1 MPEEQNEPREEKE
14 ERLPEDYDEGT
25 SPTSRRRYFS
35 RRNAA
40 VTGGLLAILL
50 VLVVILSVVFY
61 RYGVFDNYV
70 KTQFVAKLAE
80 IGIVF
85 DADVFRLTVNPL
97 ELEIKNAT
105 FTDRVSG
112 EKLFYIRDARVGL
125 TVDDLYAWQLS
136 RDVSVNTTDINGA
149 EVWVRF
155 DENGRS
161 NFSNLTFVEDE
172 RGQRVNFKYE
182 SVRFSLQD
190 AVVHFGDVSRK
201 ITADANNVRFFLEPE
216 NYDVPDEQKR
226 YKIDFTS
233 TDSVF
238 VYDDH
243 PLQDIDI
250 RLRGIAD
257 RTGAEISELRIET
270 PIGVSTL
277 SGTLADWAAPKYS
290 LNIESTVDLTQTSNI
305 FPLGASL
312 RGVGNFKG
320 IVSGEGERYRI
331 DGTVDSQALTA
342 EGIYLKAVNVAAT
355 VEGTNSNYEANG
367 RAVAELLTFEDFRID
382 FLKLAGNVRG
392 SGTDFR
398 WVGELQAAAAK
409 SRSLSLGGLFLS
421 DAVAEYK
428 DRELTASAGNGR
440 AQKFSVAEAAFET
453 LYANDL
459 RFSRR
464 DGVTNLSAPSA
475 RAGSLKTKDYQLQG
489 LTGRN
494 LRVKDA
500 GPRTEV
506 NLDNVTADSASV
518 KGNRV
523 RNLRAERFALV
534 DLPNSTDLDLN
545 TVRAE
550 RVEGGG
556 AVITGVEAPLIEVR
570 DTKPETIVYANDIR
584 VARVETSAAVLGSL
598 NIGGVR
604 LTIRQGTIQGSS
616 NDVDAGTVTL
626 NKTTA
631 LPDGG
636 TLEAVKVAKPVFI
649 VEPSGRYRVTA
660 DMSIGSGILGSIP
673 LGAAQ
678 ASVNVNNERAELSNL
693 TASVMDG
700 RLDGNAT
707 LAFSSRNQSTINAN
721 FSNLDLSKLISLQS
735 GRVIPLVGQT
745 SGVVDLNFEGTN
757 FRTASGNIRADITA
771 SAGDTAAGA
780 VPVTGRV
787 ELSATNGLFN
797 VDVARLNT
805 PNSELTATGR
815 FDLRNDDSNLNIAV
829 NSTEAS
835 EVERL
840 LRVTGLSTELEE
852 QLDSFEVTVAGNF
865 TLNATVKGNLTDPTI
880 EGRAAL
886 DQIALRGRT
895 LGSVATDILISPV
908 GKEFRNGMLREP
920 DGGTIA
926 FNLNI
931 PEGGT
936 NNVSVQATLTNID
949 AANLIAALPLD
960 KYLPQGIRDFNA
972 QTSGTV
978 NITGLPDNANGSV
991 DLASSAGSVSGQ
1003 TFDAFTAKANFQGTL
1018 ITLENLEL
1026 RSTDGFVKA
1035 RGTYERAS
1043 TAFDLDLEGRNF
1055 QLTAL
1060 RNGFTQNPSVPTI
1073 AGLADFTAKA
1083 TGRYDAPSSY
1093 NINFSGSARD
1103 VVVNENA
1110 FGQVTFQGNTANQ
1123 ILNADLTAT
1132 LEGRP
1137 QVINATVN
1145 FGNEN
1150 LPFRVAT
1157 EFNQSPLAPFFA
1169 LVPQLKGIT
1178 IGGTGTGRVEFGG
1191 NLASRDDQGNLIYS
1205 AEALVGT
1212 AQFGQLALQI
1222 QDTPLVATEP
1232 VVVRFNTREITFESA
1247 RFSGGGSN
1255 VVIAG
1260 TKALTDE
1267 GVNNLSVD
1275 GRVNLALLNAFPQ
1288 IAATDTFFGGFANVA
1303 IRLAGVNK
1311 TARVSGTATLE
1322 NAAVAAFVGSSR
1334 LSFDRVTGRILF
1346 SSDQAQFADLR
1357 GYLGGGAFTAS
1368 GGALFGQGLQVDS
1381 FRIGLD
1387 GRNVTVPLPEDFIT
1401 TGDAQLEV
1409 TGRRGQNS
1417 GVLSVQIAGRILAR
1431 RSLYTEDI
1439 ELANIISGR
1448 GDGSLSSGSSTIR
1461 APRFD
1466 LVIEG
1471 RDALVVRN
1479 NIADLTASVS
1489 LRLTGT
1495 TENPQISGR
1504 ITANSGTVFFRRDR
1518 YIVQRGVL
1526 EFPPDTAIEPVINL
1540 QAESEIAGYQIFVN
1554 LSGPLTDTEQLIAT
1568 VRSSPALPQ
1577 ADVISLITTGNLSNT
1592 ESGIPTL
1599 AQTGLNTAAEIITD
1613 TIINEPARRA
1623 TDRLFGLNVFEIDP
1637 IISGQRLNPG
1647 ARLTVGR
1654 QINNNLRVTYSTNLS
1669 QDQNQVLALEYRVS
1683 NKLSFVAQYE
1693 QRSLS
1698 NVTRN
1703 RDNFSFEVRFRRR
1716 F

>member
-1 MPEEQNEPREEKE
+1 MPEETIEQREDNEGRQPGETNESAKR
-14 ERLPEDYDEGT
+14 
-25 SPTSRRRYFS
+25 RRRYFT
-35 RRNAA
+35 RRNAVISA
-40 VTGGLLAILL
+40 ALVGILILL
-50 VLVVILSVVFY
+50 LSIFSVVFY
-61 RYGVFDNYV
+61 RYGVFDSYV
-70 KTQFVAKLAE
+70 KTQFVAKMAE

-97 ELEIKNAT
+97 ELELKNAT
-105 FTDRVSG
+105 FNDRVTG
-112 EKLFYIRDARVGL
+112 EKLFFIRDARIGL
-125 TVDDLYAWQLS
+125 TVDNLYSWQLS
-136 RDVSVNTTDINGA
+136 RDVVVNSTDINGA

-161 NFSNLTFVEDE
+161 NFSNLTFVEDQT
-172 RGQRVNFKYE
+172 GQRVNFKYD
-182 SVRFSLQD
+182 SVKFALKDS
-190 AVVHFGDVSRK
+190 VIHFGDVSRK
-201 ITADANNVRFFLEPE
+201 ITADANNVQFFLEPE
-216 NYDVPDEQKR
+216 SYEVADEQKR

-233 TDSVF
+233 TDSTF
-238 VYDDH
+238 VYDEH
-243 PLQDIDI
+243 PLEDIDI
-250 RLRGIAD
+250 RARGIAD
-257 RTGAEISELRIET
+257 KNGAEITELKIET
-270 PIGVSTL
+270 PIGISSL
-277 SGTLADWAAPKYS
+277 NGTVRDWASPKYN

-320 IVSGEGERYRI
+320 NVTGEGEKYRI

-367 RAVAELLTFEDFRID
+367 RAVAELLTFEDFRVD

-409 SRSLSLGGLFLS
+409 SKSLSLGGLFLS

-428 DRELTASAGNGR
+428 DNELMASAGNGR
-440 AQKFSVAEAAFET
+440 AQRFSVAEAEFDN
-453 LYANDL
+453 LYATGV

-464 DGVTNLSAPSA
+464 NGATEVSAPSA
-475 RAGSLKTKDYQLQG
+475 RASAFKTDDYQLQG
-489 LTGRN
+489 VTGRN
-494 LRVKDA
+494 LKVRDA
-500 GPRTEV
+500 GPKTDV
-506 NLDNVTADSASV
+506 TLDRVHADSASV
-518 KGNRV
+518 KGNRI
-523 RNLRAERFALV
+523 RNLKADHFALT
-534 DLPNSTDLDLN
+534 DLPNSTDLDL
-545 TVRAE
+545 TRVTAD

-556 AVITGVEAPLIEVR
+556 AVISGVEAPLIEIR
-570 DTKPETIVYANDIR
+570 DTHPETVVYSNNVRI
-584 VARVETSAAVLGSL
+584 ARVDTQAATLGSL

-604 LTIRQGTIQGSS
+604 LTIKQGTIQGRS

-626 NKTTA
+626 NKTSA
-631 LPDGG
+631 LAEGG
-636 TLEAVKVAKPVFI
+636 TLEGVKVAKPVFI
-649 VEPSGRYRVTA
+649 VERSGRYRVTA

-673 LGAAQ
+673 IGSAQ
-678 ASVNVNNERAELSNL
+678 ASVNVNNDRAELNNL

-707 LAFSSRNQSTINAN
+707 LAFNNRTQSNVTAN
-721 FSNLDLSKLISLQS
+721 FSNLDLSKLLSLQG
-735 GRVIPLVGQT
+735 GRVIPLVGQAT
-745 SGVVDLNFEGTN
+745 GNVNLTFNGTDL
-757 FRTASGNIRADITA
+757 RSASGNINADIAATA
-771 SAGDTAAGA
+771 GNADSGA

-787 ELSATNGLFN
+787 EVSATNGLFN

-805 PNSELTATGR
+805 ANTQMNATGR
-815 FDLRNDDSNLNIAV
+815 FDLRNDDSNLNVAV
-829 NSTEAS
+829 NSSDAG

-840 LRVTGLSTELEE
+840 IRITGLSPDLEE
-852 QLDSFEVTVAGNF
+852 QLNEFEITVAGNLKF
-865 TLNATVKGNLTDPTI
+865 DATVTGNLSDPTVDGKTSI
-880 EGRAAL
+880 
-886 DQIALRGRT
+886 DQVALRGRT
-895 LGSVATDILISPV
+895 LGSFASDLFISPT
-908 GKEFRNGMLREP
+908 GTELRNGSVREP

-926 FNLNI
+926 FSLNV
-931 PEGGT
+931 PKGGA
-936 NNVSVQATLTNID
+936 NNVAIQATLTNID

-960 KYLPQGIRDFNA
+960 KYLPSGIRDFNA

-978 NITGLPDNANGSV
+978 NITGLPNNATGSI
-991 DLASSAGSVSGQ
+991 DLSSAAGSVSGQ
-1003 TFDAFTAKANFQGTL
+1003 SFDAFTAKAQFRGTL
-1018 ITLENLEL
+1018 IDLENLEL

-1035 RGTYERAS
+1035 KGTYDRAS
-1043 TAFDLDLEGRNF
+1043 TAFDFDLEGRNF

-1060 RNGFTQNPSVPTI
+1060 RNAFTQNPSVPSMT
-1073 AGLADFTAKA
+1073 GLADFTAKA
-1083 TGRYDAPSSY
+1083 TGRSDTPSSFSV
-1093 NINFSGSARD
+1093 NFNGTARD
-1103 VVVNENA
+1103 VVINENA
-1110 FGQVTFQGNTANQ
+1110 FGQVTFQGTTANQ

-1132 LEGRP
+1132 LDGRP

-1145 FGNEN
+1145 FGNE
-1150 LPFRVAT
+1150 LMPFRVST
-1157 EFNQSPLAPFFA
+1157 DFNQSPLAPFVA
-1169 LVPQLKGIT
+1169 LVPQLKGIS

-1191 NLASRDDQGNLIYS
+1191 NLARRDDQGKLVFTG
-1205 AEALVGT
+1205 EALSGT
-1212 AQFGQLALQI
+1212 AQFSQLALQI

-1232 VVVRFNTREITFESA
+1232 VVVRFNPREITFESA

-1260 TKALTDE
+1260 TKAITDE
-1267 GVNNLSVD
+1267 GINNLSVD

-1288 IAATDTFFGGFANVA
+1288 IAATDTFFGGFANVE

-1334 LSFDRVTGRILF
+1334 LSLDRLNGRILF
-1346 SSDQAQFADLR
+1346 SSDQAQISDMR

-1368 GGALFGQGLQVDS
+1368 GGALFGEGLSIAS
-1381 FRIGLD
+1381 FRVGLD
-1387 GRNVTVPLPEDFIT
+1387 GNNVTVPLPEDFIT
-1401 TGDAQLEV
+1401 TGDAQLEI
-1409 TGRRGQNS
+1409 TGRRGQRS
-1417 GVLSVQIAGRILAR
+1417 DVLSVQIAGRILAR
-1431 RSLYTEDI
+1431 RSLYTKDI
-1439 ELANIISGR
+1439 ELANVIGAR
-1448 GDGSLSSGSSTIR
+1448 REGSLSSGSSTIR

-1466 LVIEG
+1466 LTIEG
-1471 RDALVVRN
+1471 RDALIVRN

-1495 TENPQISGR
+1495 TESPQISGR
-1504 ITANSGTVFFRRDR
+1504 ITANSGTILFRKDR
-1518 YIVQRGVL
+1518 YVVQRGVL
-1526 EFPPDTAIEPVINL
+1526 EFPPDTAIEPIINL
-1540 QAESEIAGYQIFVN
+1540 QAETEIGGYQIFVN
-1554 LSGPLTDTEQLIAT
+1554 LSGPLTDTEQLNAT

-1577 ADVISLITTGNLSNT
+1577 ADVVSLITTGNLSNT

-1599 AQTGLNTAAEIITD
+1599 AQTGINTAAEILTD
-1613 TIINEPARRA
+1613 TIINNPARKA

-1637 IISGQRLNPG
+1637 IISGERLNPG

-1654 QINNNLRVTYSTNLS
+1654 QINNNLRITYATNLS